1 MRNEPIVAVE
11 IGTSTIRAVA
21 AESEENGG
29 YSILT
34 LAEIPSRGVRKGEVS
49 SLKDLSVCI
58 DAAIRKIEPELERP
72 VRRVVVALSGSRVSS
87 IRSTGRWTVDGE
99 ITEEDCQKAR
109 EAARNVALPPGQVIM
124 RTVFRTYRVDGVETL
139 NPVGLE
145 GAVLEADMLV
155 VHTVGNHCRTV
166 DGAFKNL
173 NLDVEE
179 IYFSGL
185 CAATSVLSP
194 EQKHEG
200 VALLDLG
207 AGTTDYVLYANQT
220 IADAGSLPVGGDHV
234 TNDIARAFRLTT
246 EAARNLKHSHGQA
259 MIQATGRTNRI
270 PLPVEPDATPRVAI
284 LSDLETVIHVR
295 MEETFQLV
303 RDRFRAAGFHPQ
315 QIHGIVL
322 TGGGSCLPGVSDL
335 AERVFGLHCDIG
347 APSGI
352 PNLSDAFARPDY
364 ATIVGAVERVHRER
378 LRAAAGKVGVFGA
391 VKRWFGF
398 KY

>member
-29 YSILT
+29 CSILA

-87 IRSTGRWTVDGE
+87 RRSTGRWAVDGE
-99 ITEEDCQKAR
+99 ITEEDCKKAR
-109 EAARNVALPPGQVIM
+109 DDARNVPLPPGQVIM

-155 VHTVGNHCRTV
+155 VHTTGTHCRTV
-166 DGAFKNL
+166 VGVFKDL
-173 NLDVEE
+173 DLDVED

-194 EQKHEG
+194 AQKHEG

-207 AGTTDYVLYANQT
+207 AGTTDYVLYADQT

-270 PLPVEPDATPRVAI
+270 QLPVEPEAPPRVAI

-295 MEETFQLV
+295 MEETFQLI
-303 RDRFRAAGFHPQ
+303 RDRLRSGGFRTE
-315 QIHGIVL
+315 QIHGLVL

-347 APSGI
+347 APVCN
-352 PNLSDAFARPDY
+352 PNLSDAYARPDY
-364 ATIVGAVERVHRER
+364 ATIVGAVERIHRER
-378 LRAAAGKVGVFGA
+378 LHAAESRIDVVGA
-391 VKRWFGF
+391 VKRWFGL
-398 KY
+398 KK